1 MKIAVVAVF
10 ILFLKVFCMTELYCL
25 ICIFKNV
32 IIIDL
37 LSEEKSKNI
46 TVLYMHVVKTSI

>member
-1 MKIAVVAVF
+1 M
-10 ILFLKVFCMTELYCL
+10 
-25 ICIFKNV
+25 ICIFKNA
-32 IIIDL
+32 IIMDL